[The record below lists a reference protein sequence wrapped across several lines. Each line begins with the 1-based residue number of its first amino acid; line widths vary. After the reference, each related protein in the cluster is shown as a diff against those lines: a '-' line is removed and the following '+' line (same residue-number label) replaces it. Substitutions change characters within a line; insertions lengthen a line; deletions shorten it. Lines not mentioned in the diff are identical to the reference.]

1 MVVLRVLMRK
11 HHHHVLLP
19 LFLLLFLFLSPFT
32 SHSIIHTHTHA
43 RTHTHTHTHTRSR
56 LLGFTLTPPLISF
69 RVDRYLH
76 DLIYTNVGDILIAVN
91 PFRDITNLYGCVP
104 NVLGF
109 DAGWR

>member
-1 MVVLRVLMRK
+1 MLMRK

-43 RTHTHTHTHTRSR
+43 RTHTHTHTHTHTRSR

>member
-1 MVVLRVLMRK
+1 MLMRK